1 MSRNVMLIRGT
12 ENSARAAVAEDI
24 TRLLKE
30 FGLNVVETDFRG
42 EAELAIA
49 VGGDGTLLY
58 AANTV
63 REMDLPLIGINAGHM
78 GFLTEV
84 EVSDIADL
92 VQHIADGNY
101 QIDSRMTLDL
111 QVHHPDGSITNDW
124 ALNEAAVLR
133 SDPAHP
139 AHLGVGVDGHGVS
152 TYGADGL
159 ILATPTGS
167 TAYSFSAGGPVVW
180 PDVEAVVVAPLGAHG
195 LFTRPLVVSPNS
207 VLEVTV
213 LPDQWR
219 EPELWCDGS
228 RVTVLESGCVVTST
242 KGKRPVR
249 LVRIS
254 KTPFS
259 ARLVHKFD
267 LPVSG
272 WRAAHFGDQR
282 HA

>member
-1 MSRNVMLIRGT
+1 MSRNVMLIRGAA
-12 ENSARAAVAEDI
+12 NSARDAVADEI
-24 TRLLKE
+24 TGLLKE
-30 FGLNVVETDFRG
+30 FGLNPVESDYTG
-42 EAELAIA
+42 ETELAIA

-58 AANTV
+58 AANMI
-63 REMDLPLIGINAGHM
+63 RDLDLPLIGINAGHM

-84 EVSDIADL
+84 EVSDTAEL
-92 VQHIADGNY
+92 VAHIAKGKY
-101 QIDSRMTLDL
+101 AIESRMTLDI
-111 QVHHPDGSITNDW
+111 QVHHPDGTVTTDW

-207 VLEVTV
+207 VLEISV

-228 RVTVLESGCVVTST
+228 RVTVLEAGSVVTST
-242 KGKRPVR
+242 KGKKPVR

-272 WRAAHFGDQR
+272 WRAVHYGDSDN
-282 HA
+282 A